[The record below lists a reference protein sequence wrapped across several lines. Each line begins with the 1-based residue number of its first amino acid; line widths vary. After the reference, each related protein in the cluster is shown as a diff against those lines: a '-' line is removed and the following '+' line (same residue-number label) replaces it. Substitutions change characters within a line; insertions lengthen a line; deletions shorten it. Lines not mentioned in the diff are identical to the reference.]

1 MTTTSADTP
10 AANAPQAATPA
21 PKPSYPPTLI
31 GRLRDILQLRFT
43 TVFASLPA
51 AALADISPANPL
63 KRLARVLGYAG
74 LRLVGNVFRPIHNPE
89 QLRGAVWLYVVS
101 ANNYDALEFI
111 KKARPDAVL
120 VAGQAKNIGRYNGT
134 VNRLSL
140 RRKLLYYWQFPYA
153 FLGLLRSEGGR
164 AWRFFDFIFYAI
176 GYYEVYRRALRHYRP
191 QAVIFSNDHNDDTRS
206 LLLACRAEGVPTA
219 YVQHASVSANFPP
232 LGFDLNLLEGQDA
245 LDKYRLC
252 GPVHGRVELV
262 GMPKADAYLALRNTA
277 PAVQR
282 VGIACNIH
290 DPMPALTEALVY
302 LVHELPAL
310 TFTLRPHPS
319 DGRDFEPL
327 RKLLPT
333 LQWSSARQENVFNFL
348 LRQDALVAAD
358 TSTHLE
364 ATLLNVASIYFR
376 FGTNPLTNDYYGYA
390 ARGLVERANTPPEL
404 AAALRHYAQAKP
416 LDHYRRAA
424 YYNATLGTPDEGSSQ
439 GRSLAILNEWLNGH
453 TASA

>member
-1 MTTTSADTP
+1 MHKLKHVLLP
-10 AANAPQAATPA
+10 
-21 PKPSYPPTLI
+21 LI
-31 GRLRDILQLRFT
+31 PRLRDILQLRFT
-43 TVFASLPA
+43 AIFAALPA

-63 KRLARVLGYAG
+63 KRLVRVLGYAG
-74 LRLVGNVFRPIHNPE
+74 LRLVGNVFQPIRNRE
-89 QLRGAVWLYVVS
+89 ELRGKVWLYVVS

-111 KKARPDAVL
+111 QKVRADAVL
-120 VAGQAKNIGRYNGT
+120 VAGQAKNIGRYNAV

-140 RRKLLYYWQFPYA
+140 RRKGLYYWQFPLA
-153 FLGLLRSEGGR
+153 FFGLLKTDGRR

-191 QAVIFSNDHNDDTRS
+191 RAVVFSNDHNDDTRS

-232 LGFDLNLLEGQDA
+232 LSFDLNLLEGQDA

-252 GPVHGRVELV
+252 GPVQGAVELV
-262 GMPKADAYLALRNTA
+262 GMPKADAYLGQKNTA
-277 PAVQR
+277 PAVRR

-290 DPMPALTEALVY
+290 DPLPALTDTLVY
-302 LVHELPAL
+302 LLRELPDL

-327 RKLLPT
+327 RRLLPA
-333 LQWSSARQENVFNFL
+333 LQWSSARQENVFDFL

-376 FGTNPLTNDYYGYA
+376 FGTFALTNDYYGYA
-390 ARGLVERANTPPEL
+390 GRGLVERADSPAEL
-404 AAALRHYAQAKP
+404 AAALRRYAQHKP
-416 LDHYRRAA
+416 ADLYRRAA
-424 YYNATLGTPDEGSSQ
+424 YYNATLGTPAEGHSQ
-439 GRSLAILNEWLNGH
+439 TRTATLLNEWLNKIAP
-453 TASA
+453 TT

>member
-1 MTTTSADTP
+1 M
-10 AANAPQAATPA
+10 
-21 PKPSYPPTLI
+21 PPRTLPLI
-31 GRLRDILQLRFT
+31 PRLRDILQLRFT
-43 TVFASLPA
+43 AIFAALPA

-74 LRLVGNVFRPIHNPE
+74 LRLMGNAFKPIKNRE
-89 QLRGAVWLYVVS
+89 DLRGKVWLYVVS
-101 ANNYDALEFI
+101 ANNYDALEFLQQ
-111 KKARPDAVL
+111 ARTDAVL
-120 VAGQAKNIGRYNGT
+120 VAGQAKNIGRYNAA

-140 RRKLLYYWQFPYA
+140 RRKLLYYWQFPLA
-153 FLGLLRSEGGR
+153 FFGLLKTDGGR

-191 QAVIFSNDHNDDTRS
+191 RAVVFSNDHNDDTRS

-232 LGFDLNLLEGQDA
+232 LGFDLSLLEGQDA

-252 GPVHGRVELV
+252 GPVQGKVELV
-262 GMPKADAYLALRNTA
+262 GMPKADTYLNQKNTE
-277 PAVQR
+277 PAVRR

-290 DPMPALTEALVY
+290 DPMPALVETLVY
-302 LVHELPAL
+302 LLRELPEL

-327 RKLLPT
+327 RQRLPA
-333 LQWSSARQENVFNFL
+333 LQWSSARQENVFDFL

-364 ATLLNVASIYFR
+364 ATLLNVASIYYR

-390 ARGLVERANTPPEL
+390 ARGLVARADTPADL
-404 AAALRHYAQAKP
+404 AAALRRYAQSKP
-416 LDHYRRAA
+416 ADLYRRAA
-424 YYNATLGTPDEGSSQ
+424 YYNATLGTPAE
-439 GRSLAILNEWLNGH
+439 GRSQPRTVALLNEWLNKAAA
-453 TASA
+453 TA